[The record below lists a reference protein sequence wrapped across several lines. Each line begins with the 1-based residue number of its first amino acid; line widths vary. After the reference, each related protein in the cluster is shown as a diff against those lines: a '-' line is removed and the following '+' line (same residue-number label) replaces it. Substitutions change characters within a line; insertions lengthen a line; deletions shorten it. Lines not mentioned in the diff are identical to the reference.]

1 MEESTM
7 LILDPGV
14 DTQEIAET
22 STCCV
27 GKPQVAK

>member
-14 DTQEIAET
+14 DSQEIAAT
-22 STCCV
+22 MQCCK
-27 GKPQVAK
+27 GSPQATK

>member
-22 STCCV
+22 TTCCS
-27 GKPQVAK
+27 GRPQVTK